1 MKKILSLLMLLL
13 VANCAFAQK
22 RYLEVV
28 NSSNVY
34 VHGELP
40 DGVKPYYV
48 KSDFDNEYENLMSH
62 VLNLLADY
70 GYNTIESYTYKESS
84 FLKSVLLSKSEG
96 NTNTPTYIQ
105 RVQTDPKEEIT
116 EVARYNLQGI
126 PVKETEKGVQV
137 IVYSNYTTKTVI
149 VE

>member
-22 RYLEVV
+22 RYLQVV
-28 NSSNVY
+28 HGSNVY
-34 VHGELP
+34 VYGELP
-40 DGVKPYYV
+40 DGVKDCYGGR
-48 KSDFDNEYENLMSH
+48 DFDNNNLNTMSH

-84 FLKSVLLSKSEG
+84 SLTSVLLSKTEG

-137 IVYSNYTTKTVI
+137 IVYSNYTTRTVI

>member
-1 MKKILSLLMLLL
+1 MLLL
-13 VANCAFAQK
+13 VANCVFAQK
-22 RYLEVV
+22 RYLQVAK
-28 NSSNVY
+28 SSIVNVY
-34 VHGELP
+34 GELP
-40 DGVKPYYV
+40 DGVKSYYRE
-48 KSDFDNEYENLMSH
+48 SDFDNEYKNLMLH

-70 GYNTIESYTYKESS
+70 GYNTIESTLCDSYD
-84 FLKSVLLSKSEG
+84 LKLVLLSKTEG

>member
-13 VANCAFAQK
+13 VASSAFAQK
-22 RYLEVV
+22 RYLNITKGDEFV
-28 NSSNVY
+28 NVY
-34 VHGELP
+34 GLLP
-40 DGVKPYYV
+40 DGVKKRYTP
-48 KSDFDNEYENLMSH
+48 SDFDDSDSSMLPR
-62 VLNLLADY
+62 VLDLLADY
-70 GYNTIESYTYKESS
+70 GYTTIEYFYTSGSNKY
-84 FLKSVLLSKSEG
+84 LLLSKSIG
-96 NTNTPTYIQ
+96 NTNTPAYIQ
-105 RVQTDPKEEIT
+105 EVQTDPEEEIT